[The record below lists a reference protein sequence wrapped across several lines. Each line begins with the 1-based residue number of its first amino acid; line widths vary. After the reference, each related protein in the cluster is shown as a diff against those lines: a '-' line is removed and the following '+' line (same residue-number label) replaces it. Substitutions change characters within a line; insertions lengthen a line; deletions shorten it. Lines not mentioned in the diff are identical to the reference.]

1 MDKFTTLTGVA
12 VPINMT
18 HIDTDRIIPKNYLK
32 TIKRTGLGKA
42 LFAEMRYDLGR
53 AARYPSSS
61 STRGPSARRPSW
73 WLARTS
79 AAGRAASTR
88 RGRCSTS
95 ASAA

>member
-18 HIDTDRIIPKNYLK
+18 HVDTDRIIPKNYLK

-42 LFAEMRYDLGR
+42 LFAEMRYDWR
-53 AARYPSSS
+53 AARIPSSS